1 MPSMSNEPKGK
12 ILVVEDNDFVR
23 MQMVKFLNDGGF
35 ATAES
40 KDGWEALSAL
50 SADTSAAVIDMR
62 MQPMDGLEFIQRL
75 HGFNKKIPVI
85 VVTGYDTAGLQREP
99 ALWNASAILSKP
111 VPRDELLAAVERALE

>member
-1 MPSMSNEPKGK
+1 MNEPKGK

-40 KDGWEALSAL
+40 RDGWEALSAL
-50 SADTSAAVIDMR
+50 TADTTAAVIDMR

-99 ALWNASAILSKP
+99 ALWNASAILTKP
-111 VPRDELLAAVERALE
+111 VPRDDLLAAVERALEN